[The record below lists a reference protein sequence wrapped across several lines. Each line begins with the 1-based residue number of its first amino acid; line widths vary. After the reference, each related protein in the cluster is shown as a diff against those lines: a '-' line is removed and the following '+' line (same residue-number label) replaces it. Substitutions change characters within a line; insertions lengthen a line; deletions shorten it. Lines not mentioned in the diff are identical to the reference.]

1 MHQHIQR
8 REHRADALTV
18 RRRRQRSAG
27 RFDRCLEES
36 MVCTAVGDGS
46 VECTLEVTESLA
58 NNYGTLHG
66 GAISTIVDVVGTLAL
81 LSVDPSRAGVS
92 VEMSTSFCS
101 AAKIG
106 ESLTLTGRTLRYGKS
121 LGFTEIEVRK
131 AASAEGAPPT
141 LVATGRHTKMFPPPA
156 AKSKM

>member
-1 MHQHIQR
+1 
-8 REHRADALTV
+8 
-18 RRRRQRSAG
+18 
-27 RFDRCLEES
+27 
-36 MVCTAVGDGS
+36 MVCTRIGDGS

-81 LSVDPSRAGVS
+81 LAVDPSRAGVS
-92 VEMSTSFCS
+92 VEMNTSFCS

-131 AASAEGAPPT
+131 AASAGGAPPT

-156 AKSKM
+156 KSKM